1 MNWLISLLPSF
12 MLTFGLVSSSISQ
25 QRHSRSA
32 TTEATLTRV
41 VDEMKGKPKLTELF
55 DNWMKHKGLKYQRK
69 LSHSKRAGTWQMSI
83 SYDDN
88 ETTLYDLYWEVD
100 NQSVKFTSPMKNK
113 LKEPLKFSFLDNDKL
128 LKLLLM
134 INNGKFSEIDQKM

>member
-1 MNWLISLLPSF
+1 
-12 MLTFGLVSSSISQ
+12 
-25 QRHSRSA
+25 
-32 TTEATLTRV
+32 
-41 VDEMKGKPKLTELF
+41 
-55 DNWMKHKGLKYQRK
+55 
-69 LSHSKRAGTWQMSI
+69 MSI

-100 NQSVKFTSPMKNK
+100 NHSVKFTSPMKNK

-134 INNGKFSEIDQKM
+134 INNGKFSEVHQKL